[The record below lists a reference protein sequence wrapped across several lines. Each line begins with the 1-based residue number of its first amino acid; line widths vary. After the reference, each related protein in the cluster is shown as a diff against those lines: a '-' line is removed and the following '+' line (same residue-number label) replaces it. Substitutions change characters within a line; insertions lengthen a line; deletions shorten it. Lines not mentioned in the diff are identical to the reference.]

1 MELTFLQFN
10 WKIQEF
16 ISLSQK
22 LNYFAASI
30 KTISLIFFEVLIFF
44 FENST
49 SLKNHKIIYEQFSI
63 Y

>member
-30 KTISLIFFEVLIFF
+30 KTISFIFFEVLIFF

-49 SLKNHKIIYEQFSI
+49 SLKITK
-63 Y
+63 